1 MNVGDVVTVQV
12 RDSRNPA
19 VYAAGVV
26 RAVNQYTGTIVP
38 TLKGFGK
45 DVLCLTTG
53 DSIFPVRVIERNRII
68 GLADAV
74 VTEPKI
80 KTFIVKGSKPGS
92 SYTVTNDNSHWSC
105 TCVGFGFRKDCK
117 HVRECKS

>member
-1 MNVGDVVTVQV
+1 MNIGDVVTVQV

-45 DVLCLTTG
+45 DVLCLATG
-53 DSIFPVRVIERNRII
+53 DSIFPVRVIERSRII
-68 GLADAV
+68 GLSDAV
-74 VTEPKI
+74 VTETKV
-80 KTFIVKGSKPGS
+80 KNFIVKGSKPGS
-92 SYTVTNDNSHWSC
+92 SYTVTCDGTHWSC

-117 HVRECKS
+117 HIRECK

>member
-45 DVLCLTTG
+45 DVLCLATG
-53 DSIFPVRVIERNRII
+53 DSIFPVRVIERSRII

-74 VTEPKI
+74 VTEPKV

-92 SYTVTNDNSHWSC
+92 SYTVTYDGTHWSC

-117 HVRECKS
+117 HVRECK